1 MLIALLST
9 WQVHDVEA
17 KYLEW
22 SLDQYGLQGWPM
34 LPSNPSHNC
43 TFRAPLAK
51 CHDVFVHSRPPPVLH
66 QSVVEPVS
74 REVTTI
80 DTTMTIAQQLLS
92 QMRWHSYSLSITM
105 TSINVV

>member
-9 WQVHDVEA
+9 WQVHDVQA

-22 SLDQYGLQGWPM
+22 PLNQYGLQGWPM
-34 LPSNPSHNC
+34 LPSSPSHNC

-51 CHDVFVHSRPPPVLH
+51 CHDVFVHSRLPPVLLH
-66 QSVVEPVS
+66 GVVEPVS

-80 DTTMTIAQQLLS
+80 DTTMTDVLEGLG
-92 QMRWHSYSLSITM
+92 LPITLRLCLP
-105 TSINVV
+105 